1 MQTVEMLNVGK
12 SRQTWYEKSL
22 EGRRSSQAERQ
33 KSFEGRRSS
42 QPKREKSLERRR
54 SSQPGRE
61 KSLEGRRS
69 SQPGREKSLEGRRS
83 SQPGREKSIEG
94 RRSSRRGRQKSLEA
108 FDRASQVE
116 QVERMGPF
124 FRPIW
129 PTGPRF
135 WVAGV
140 ISDRFLERLTI
151 NFRLFP
157 LRARSRNANSATCVS
172 TCKNAY
178 EKRVQPHARFGKIAN
193 NCPEIDASSEKSIE
207 GRRSSHPGR
216 EKSLEGRRSSQPGRE
231 KSIEGRRSSR
241 RGRQKSLEAFDRA
254 SQVEPGRAG
263 RANGPV
269 RSGPPDLAFGSPE

>member
-22 EGRRSSQAERQ
+22 EGRRSSQAECQ
-33 KSFEGRRSS
+33 KSFEGRPSS
-42 QPKREKSLERRR
+42 QPKREKSLER
-54 SSQPGRE
+54 
-61 KSLEGRRS
+61 RRS

-140 ISDRFLERLTI
+140 ISDRFLERLRI

-178 EKRVQPHARFGKIAN
+178 EKRVRPHARHGKIAK

-207 GRRSSHPGR
+207 GRRSSQPGR
-216 EKSLEGRRSSQPGRE
+216 EKSLEGRRSSQPGQASRAN
-231 KSIEGRRSSR
+231 RPARSSSWSPN
-241 RGRQKSLEAFDRA
+241 RGA
-254 SQVEPGRAG
+254 S
-263 RANGPV
+263 V
-269 RSGPPDLAFGSPE
+269 RGSFGS

>member
-1 MQTVEMLNVGK
+1 MRDRCKQNE
-12 SRQTWYEKSL
+12 
-22 EGRRSSQAERQ
+22 QARTI
-33 KSFEGRRSS
+33 
-42 QPKREKSLERRR
+42 ERRR

-61 KSLEGRRS
+61 KSLGGR
-69 SQPGREKSLEGRRS
+69 QS

-140 ISDRFLERLTI
+140 ISDRFLERLAI
-151 NFRLFP
+151 NFRSFP
-157 LRARSRNANSATCVS
+157 LRARLRNASSATCVS

-178 EKRVQPHARFGKIAN
+178 EKRVRPHAHWAKTIQN
-193 NCPEIDASSEKSIE
+193 
-207 GRRSSHPGR
+207 
-216 EKSLEGRRSSQPGRE
+216 
-231 KSIEGRRSSR
+231 
-241 RGRQKSLEAFDRA
+241 
-254 SQVEPGRAG
+254 
-263 RANGPV
+263 
-269 RSGPPDLAFGSPE
+269 